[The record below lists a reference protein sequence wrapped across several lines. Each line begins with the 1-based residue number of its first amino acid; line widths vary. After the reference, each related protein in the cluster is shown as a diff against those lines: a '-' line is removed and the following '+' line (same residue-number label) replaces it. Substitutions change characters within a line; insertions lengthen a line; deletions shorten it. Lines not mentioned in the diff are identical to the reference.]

1 MFFLFLFL
9 LPVYQYRIKFRSL
22 LEAHFSMID
31 VAFDQHYD
39 ISVRKL
45 RVSYKMTPIN
55 MIALFSWNLTKK
67 NFNIIYYV
75 GRFICSFF
83 SRKIWNKKYDTL
95 NHQWYASIEQSLTFF
110 CSIGSNLDL
119 WVRFVTKKKLIKQR
133 SIRIF
138 DRDQNWK

>member
-83 SRKIWNKKYDTL
+83 FQKNLKYKIRYIEPSMICINRTIFDIFLFNWFKFGFMGEICHKKT
-95 NHQWYASIEQSLTFF
+95 T
-110 CSIGSNLDL
+110 
-119 WVRFVTKKKLIKQR
+119 KQR

>member
-1 MFFLFLFL
+1 MSMGTINSTKHAESFFSRIFYYQIVFIFHRRYCSVFLLLFLFYVNERFFLFLFL
-9 LPVYQYRIKFRSL
+9 LPVDQYRIKFRSL

-83 SRKIWNKKYDTL
+83 FRKI
-95 NHQWYASIEQSLTFF
+95 
-110 CSIGSNLDL
+110 
-119 WVRFVTKKKLIKQR
+119 
-133 SIRIF
+133 
-138 DRDQNWK
+138 